1 MQTGDPWVKILRVA
15 CEKPEFY
22 IGPRPIAHL
31 IPITQLLS
39 LTWETKAF
47 VTSGAA
53 TLAFSRTQCLA
64 RCEIGPLISQIE
76 GLMDWENSDILFDD
90 LLSAGRRLVL
100 KAREEEE
107 EWLEPFRSP
116 TFGFGQFGAALYLAD
131 RGLLAIRTRAGLW
144 CQAYE
149 RGWPTTAP
157 VLLQN
162 DSPVGMVMAA
172 ALSPEIFT
180 GLPYTSEQVEAA
192 VPKAAQSHVRLEYR
206 PTDDLVTEHILR
218 PAHVRDWL

>member
-1 MQTGDPWVKILRVA
+1 MQTGVPWVNTLRVA

-39 LTWETKAF
+39 LVWETKAF
-47 VTSGAA
+47 ITPGRA
-53 TLAFSRTQCLA
+53 TLALSPTQSLA

-90 LLSAGRRLVL
+90 LLGAGRRLAL
-100 KAREEEE
+100 KAREGEE

-116 TFGFGQFGAALYLAD
+116 TFGFGQFGSALYLAD

-149 RGWPTTAP
+149 LGWPTTAP

-162 DSPVGMVMAA
+162 DSPVGLVMAA
-172 ALSPEIFT
+172 ALSPEWFT
-180 GLPYTSEQVEAA
+180 GLPFAPEQVKSM
-192 VPKAAQSHVRLEYR
+192 VPQSARPHLSLEYR
-206 PTDDLVTEHILR
+206 PTDDLITERFLR
-218 PAHVRDWL
+218 PESVRNWL